1 MMDKRMNIL
10 FLGDLCLSGNVER
23 NVLNNPKYDPFDGIR
38 HLLREDD
45 LLVANIE
52 CATSSLGEPKVKYAT
67 LRADPGVVERLDRLD
82 VGVLSNNHI
91 GDFGDEAAQDTRQ
104 TLEQADIETVGWG
117 SSLFEA
123 IRPNIIER
131 GGVRIGFLAFSCL
144 STNGQ
149 NYATPDSPG
158 VAPIST
164 KLMRQAILSAKRN
177 CDVLVTYMHW
187 GNEYEHEP
195 VVDQLRV
202 ARRAI
207 DWGAD
212 IVVGCHA
219 HVVQTYEYYRGR
231 WIFYGLG
238 NFLFSDVRWG
248 NTQVDGNVESGMK
261 QKHENRESLAVKF
274 TMDGSGSS
282 CSVEQTEIYP
292 LMFGN
297 DLIPRR
303 IGMEELTFDLNKLNR
318 KQARYV
324 KFNSHRLEGNQEI
337 CYETTFHSSYFVH
350 KYSSCA
356 FDREWA
362 IGDSLRCF
370 LRRILRKAKHAC
382 SFGELLLVFSN
393 KKNVANHRFLRR
405 VYNRLKKFLSLES
418 KDSEKT
424 SVGSKCD
431 YAEIWAQYP
440 SDAIPLDGPNRP
452 KLGILKN
459 ESNQHEMYV
468 KACIDLDVPFEE
480 IDITSDAWIE
490 EVKRSDC
497 EGFLVRPP
505 DYSTLANTMC
515 KERVIILAN
524 TLQKIVFPSVQEILL
539 YENKRMVAYW
549 LQANKIPHPRTNIF
563 YDKEGALIFAK
574 LAKYPLVY
582 KTALGSAGMGVR
594 FLRSYDE
601 AEVLIEQAFC
611 QGIVRKKGDPRDRS
625 WGHVLFQEYI
635 EGGREFRIIRIG
647 DSFFGHEKLKKNG
660 MHSGSN
666 LARWGPPPRDCL
678 DMCYEISEKGNF
690 RSMCFDVLMTQDG
703 LFLINELH
711 CIFGAYNPSQMYIDD
726 RPGRYQRVG
735 TDWVFEEGLF
745 CRNACANLQVAAF
758 LRMLN
763 TAEREITL

>member
-1 MMDKRMNIL
+1 MKT
-10 FLGDLCLSGNVER
+10 
-23 NVLNNPKYDPFDGIR
+23 K
-38 HLLREDD
+38 DD
-45 LLVANIE
+45 LNGLHLFHYGKPV
-52 CATSSLGEPKVKYAT
+52 GEGEAKYP
-67 LRADPGVVERLDRLD
+67 ADPLK
-82 VGVLSNNHI
+82 
-91 GDFGDEAAQDTRQ
+91 
-104 TLEQADIETVGWG
+104 IETAPFIVGE
-117 SSLFEA
+117 LVNTF
-123 IRPNIIER
+123 RPKTYLDLGCGTGIYVEEFARQDVSVI
-131 GGVRIGFLAFSCL
+131 GVE
-144 STNGQ
+144 
-149 NYATPDSPG
+149 
-158 VAPIST
+158 
-164 KLMRQAILSAKRN
+164 
-177 CDVLVTYMHW
+177 
-187 GNEYEHEP
+187 GN
-195 VVDQLRV
+195 
-202 ARRAI
+202 
-207 DWGAD
+207 
-212 IVVGCHA
+212 
-219 HVVQTYEYYRGR
+219 
-231 WIFYGLG
+231 
-238 NFLFSDVRWG
+238 
-248 NTQVDGNVESGMK
+248 
-261 QKHENRESLAVKF
+261 LAVKQILKTSPTKVIF
-274 TMDGSGSS
+274 SDLRAPLPLKKQFELVTCFEVVEHIEPEYVDILVQNLTLYCRKWLIITSGEDSKGKNREH
-282 CSVEQTEIYP
+282 VNEQAQRYWI
-292 LMFGN
+292 
-297 DLIPRR
+297 RR
-303 IGMEELTFDLNKLNR
+303 IKKENYRFERRLTR
-318 KQARYV
+318 
-324 KFNSHRLEGNQEI
+324 RLRR
-337 CYETTFHSSYFVH
+337 
-350 KYSSCA
+350 KYS
-356 FDREWA
+356 R
-362 IGDSLRCF
+362 F
-370 LRRILRKAKHAC
+370 LLGKGLPW
-382 SFGELLLVFSN
+382 FGELLLVFSN

-424 SVGSKCD
+424 AVGSTCD
-431 YAEIWAQYP
+431 HAEIWAQYP
-440 SDAIPLDGPNRP
+440 SDAIPLDGLNRP

-611 QGIVRKKGDPRDRS
+611 EGIVREKGDPRDRS

-690 RSMCFDVLMTQDG
+690 RSMCFDVLLTQDG

-745 CRNACANLQVAAF
+745 CRNACANLQVTAF